1 MTVSVGSSENG
12 SIQTRE
18 ASGMSSMSDSWIE
31 AQPRKD
37 EASKPKPSSNEP
49 SSISCK
55 GKVRWCQAPTRS
67 VKRTETN
74 FASWSSEYFKT
85 AFASIISPECAFE
98 GGGRCRPPCG
108 GGLCAAEKRA
118 G

>member
-1 MTVSVGSSENG
+1 MGSTALAMRQTVGSSENG
-12 SIQTRE
+12 SIKTRDE
-18 ASGMSSMSDSWIE
+18 SGMSSMSDSWIE
-31 AQPRKD
+31 AQPRKL

-49 SSISCK
+49 SSSSCS

-85 AFASIISPECAFE
+85 AFASIISPDCTCE
-98 GGGRCRPPCG
+98 GGGRS
-108 GGLCAAEKRA
+108 EEHTSE
-118 G
+118 